1 MSPCV
6 GFSES
11 FDSACP
17 AHVAQYDPTF
27 SAFVHCV
34 NSSWFG
40 RMPLHQP
47 SITTPQ
53 NGSGIDG
60 VTIFAFTA
68 RFAFGSARDTFV
80 ADSSRNITASV
91 SSNPYFSDS
100 AFTITRANSV
110 VLATIAFSIAVVIIT
125 EVFIV

>member
-1 MSPCV
+1 
-6 GFSES
+6 
-11 FDSACP
+11 
-17 AHVAQYDPTF
+17 
-27 SAFVHCV
+27 
-34 NSSWFG
+34 
-40 RMPLHQP
+40 MPLHHP

-60 VTIFAFTA
+60 VTIFAFFAFTA

-80 ADSSRNITASV
+80 ADSSRNDTASA